1 MILLSELSRRR
12 IRSINKLIRV
22 GRNECVVVIRVD
34 KDKGKVS
41 RQIFIMITIYSSLLW
56 NIFSQKV
63 TRLTRS
69 NRCAGYIDLSKR
81 RVSAEDIVK
90 CEEKF
95 AKARAVNS
103 ILRHVA
109 ERLDYS
115 PAQLEELYKKTAWHF
130 DEKLKKVTAGHDVFK
145 AAVT

>member
-1 MILLSELSRRR
+1 MLSKNLKEYLNNTFRHVLLLTV
-12 IRSINKLIRV
+12 KL
-22 GRNECVVVIRVD
+22 N
-34 KDKGKVS
+34 GKYWHS
-41 RQIFIMITIYSSLLW
+41 YGCT
-56 NIFSQKV
+56 
-63 TRLTRS
+63 
-69 NRCAGYIDLSKR
+69 GYIDLSKR

-109 ERLDYS
+109 ERLDYTK
-115 PAQLEELYKKTAWHF
+115 AQLDKLYRKTAWHF
-130 DEKLKKVTAGHDVFK
+130 DEKLKKVTAGHDIFK